1 MFFVVI
7 TRGGAEMI
15 KNLKSYFFA
24 TRSKGTIAGWECQW
38 WKGFLDFSCC
48 RGMDGLDKLDWMD
61 KTEFCQPHIL
71 KSNLNSLNY
80 SEDCRVL
87 ILNGELNGLYWLA
100 AAFCFYC
107 PVGKESKTFLGLTH
121 SFLTEGWGF
130 FRAIGSNYGTRR
142 NAPETLREY

>member
-15 KNLKSYFFA
+15 KKVKSYF
-24 TRSKGTIAGWECQW
+24 TTSRCKGTIAGWECQW

-48 RGMDGLDKLDWMD
+48 RGMDKLDRLDWLDGMDGMD

-100 AAFCFYC
+100 SAF
-107 PVGKESKTFLGLTH
+107 FLFNNWMVWMFWGLPR
-121 SFLTEGWGF
+121 GF
-130 FRAIGSNYGTRR
+130 FHRR
-142 NAPETLREY
+142 IKRIVLIWASAFNLI